1 MQSLSFYITDY
12 KYYNFLDNLSNKN
25 GIFNFIFLNRNTKD
39 DLIFKIDENG
49 KLYIY
54 FNINNEFESKH
65 NLDDLIL
72 DFEQFEKYFYFLIKY
87 LKELKLSN
95 EIIKEM
101 MEWKNQ
107 LVETNKENIKLK
119 TKIFYK
125 PLFII
130 STNNKLNDDIK
141 IIYHKII
148 NTSINFTNEFLSL
161 FKTILDC
168 SSTLKDNYNKMLIE
182 NDKYFLLNY
191 KINKIKLSSLNF
203 NSIDNKYI
211 SLLQKL
217 GGK

>member
-1 MQSLSFYITDY
+1 
-12 KYYNFLDNLSNKN
+12 
-25 GIFNFIFLNRNTKD
+25 
-39 DLIFKIDENG
+39 
-49 KLYIY
+49 
-54 FNINNEFESKH
+54 
-65 NLDDLIL
+65 
-72 DFEQFEKYFYFLIKY
+72 
-87 LKELKLSN
+87 
-95 EIIKEM
+95 

-211 SLLQKL
+211 SLL
-217 GGK
+217 